1 MPIKVDNTEK
11 YKAMIARN
19 TPAALDA
26 MGDAAVDITR
36 DAILNRYAR
45 PIWRTGAL
53 YRDVQKANR
62 TQNSIEV
69 GNTLHYSVFVH
80 EGTYKMGGR
89 GYMRDSLTTNQAAQQ
104 IANAALRELKK
115 E

>member
-1 MPIKVDNTEK
+1 M
-11 YKAMIARN
+11 
-19 TPAALDA
+19 
-26 MGDAAVDITR
+26 
-36 DAILNRYAR
+36 
-45 PIWRTGAL
+45 
-53 YRDVQKANR
+53 KANR